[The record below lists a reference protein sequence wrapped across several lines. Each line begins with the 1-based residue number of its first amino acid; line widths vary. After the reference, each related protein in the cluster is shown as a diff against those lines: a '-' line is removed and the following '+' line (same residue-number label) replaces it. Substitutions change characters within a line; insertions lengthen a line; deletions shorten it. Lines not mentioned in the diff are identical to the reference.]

1 MNKAN
6 LTEGIIWISKRF
18 EVKITKKVHPKKK
31 LNKEHE
37 HRYAASATCVR
48 TILFKVAKAQ
58 GMRF

>member
-1 MNKAN
+1 MDFKK
-6 LTEGIIWISKRF
+6 IWSQDNQ
-18 EVKITKKVHPKKK
+18 ESAPQKKK